1 MDARKATSE
10 EWHRYYAETAPQGRH
25 GRTDPIHRQRTRALV
40 RERLAIAV
48 GLTALAACLVAYVG
62 LLGG

>member
-1 MDARKATSE
+1 MERATSE
-10 EWHRYYAETAPQGRH
+10 DWHRYYAETAPQGKH
-25 GRTDPIHRQRTRALV
+25 GRNDPTQHQRKRALL